1 MKSSKKDTPT
11 VPTIFIVLGIT
22 GDLAA
27 RKIIPALDTLAQN
40 SLLPS
45 RLELVGVSRGTFT
58 PVAFK
63 DHLRALVPHKDK
75 SGSAE
80 LPFIKNSTHVAG
92 NLNDPQVYI
101 DLKKALDAI
110 DAKHGICS
118 NKLFYLAVYPEL
130 YEPVLTNLAS
140 SGLTEP
146 CDPDE
151 GWTHVIIEKPFGKDL
166 STARKLDTLITKL
179 FDETQIYRIDH
190 YLAKEMLQNI
200 MTLRFSNPLFGK
212 LWDVGAI
219 DSIHIRLFES
229 LGVEKRGAFYDS
241 VGALRD
247 VGQNHLLQMLALGT
261 MREPKDMGAE
271 SVRDRRAEI
280 LEKLVR
286 PSIPSIRKNSVRG
299 QYKGYKSIEGVKKGS
314 TTETY
319 FKVQAS
325 LDDKRLKDTVIT
337 LEGGK
342 RLGQM
347 LKEMVVTFRQKGSE
361 LKNRIVF
368 ALEPEE
374 KITIHLWAKKLGLGM
389 ELEERTFEFLLRDAN
404 TKPQYTEEYA
414 RLLLDCIR
422 GDQTLFIRS
431 DEIEAMWRFIDPIVR
446 EWSRNRMPLITYEP
460 DKSL

>member
-1 MKSSKKDTPT
+1 MKSAKKPSPA

-27 RKIIPALDTLAQN
+27 RKIVPALDTLAQN

-45 RLELVGVSRGTFT
+45 RFELVGVSRGTFT
-58 PVAFK
+58 SAAFK
-63 DHLRALVPHKDK
+63 DHLRALVPQKNK
-75 SGSAE
+75 SASDE

-101 DLKKALDAI
+101 DLKKTLDAI
-110 DAKHGICS
+110 DAKWGMCS

-130 YEPVLTNLAS
+130 YESVLTNLAS

-146 CDPDE
+146 CAPGE
-151 GWTHVIIEKPFGKDL
+151 GWTNVIIEKPFGKDL
-166 STARKLDTLITKL
+166 PTARKLDKLITKL

-229 LGVEKRGAFYDS
+229 LGVEKRGGFYDN

-261 MREPKDMGAE
+261 MREPKDMSAE
-271 SVRDRRAEI
+271 SVRDRRVEM
-280 LEKLVR
+280 LKKLVSPTR
-286 PSIPSIRKNSVRG
+286 AEIRKNSVRG
-299 QYKGYKSIEGVKKGS
+299 QYKGYRSIEGVSKDS
-314 TTETY
+314 NTETY
-319 FKVQAS
+319 FKIPAHLS
-325 LDDKRLKDTVIT
+325 DKRLKNTEIT

-361 LKNRIVF
+361 LKNYIVF
-368 ALEPEE
+368 TLEPEE
-374 KITIHLWAKKLGLGM
+374 KIVLHLWAKKPGFTM
-389 ELEERTFEFLLRDAN
+389 ELEEHTFDFVLRDPK
-404 TKPQYTEEYA
+404 TKPQYNEEYA
-414 RLLLDCIR
+414 RLLLDCIH

-431 DEIEAMWRFIDPIVR
+431 DEIEAMWKFIDPIVR
-446 EWSRNRMPLITYEP
+446 EWSKNATPLVMYEP
-460 DKSL
+460 DRSF